1 MQLEQKNVLLGI
13 SGGIAAYKTPDLVRK
28 FIAQGA
34 NVRVVMTD
42 SAKEFVSPLAL
53 QAVSGNKIS
62 NSLLDEDAEAAMG
75 HIELARWADIFVIA
89 PATANIMAKLTHGL
103 ADDLL
108 TTLALATKA
117 PIAIAPAMNQQ
128 MWAAPA
134 TTENLQKLQQR
145 SVLQIG
151 PASGEQA
158 CGDIGYGRMSEPED
172 IVSFVVDYFAERIT
186 AERITAE
193 RISAEQITSKQTNNA
208 ATLFAGKKIMIT
220 AGPTREA
227 LDPVRYISNHSSG
240 KMGYAIA
247 EAAQKMGADVT
258 LVSGPVSISPP
269 ANIKLV
275 SVTSAQEM
283 HDAVMADIQT
293 QDIFIGCAAVADFKL
308 ADIPTHKV
316 KKKDGQLTLTFEQ
329 NPDILKTVAA
339 IAKPPFTLGFAAET
353 HDVEAYA
360 TSKLERKKLNMIAA
374 NDVSSS
380 TLGFNSDRNALTVI
394 TKNNKISLPAT
405 SKYALA
411 IELLKLL
418 NDEYSANQNNKK
430 SK

>member
-108 TTLALATKA
+108 TTLALATAA

-134 TTENLQKLQQR
+134 TTENLHKLQHR
-145 SVLQIG
+145 GVLQIG

-172 IVSFVVDYFAERIT
+172 IVTFVANYLAG
-186 AERITAE
+186 
-193 RISAEQITSKQTNNA
+193 QTNNEEISNEQINHPPS
-208 ATLFAGKKIMIT
+208 LFAGKKIMIT

-247 EAAQKMGADVT
+247 EAAKKMGAEVT
-258 LVSGPVSISPP
+258 LVSGPVNISPP

-275 SVTSAQEM
+275 SVISAQEM
-283 HDAVMADIQT
+283 HDAVMAHIQT

-308 ADIPTHKV
+308 TDIPTHKV
-316 KKKDGQLTLTFEQ
+316 KKKDGLLTLTFEQ
-329 NPDILKTVAA
+329 NPDILKTVAGLA
-339 IAKPPFTLGFAAET
+339 NPPFTLGFAAET

-360 TSKLERKKLNMIAA
+360 KSKLERKKLNMIAA

-380 TLGFNSDRNALTVI
+380 SLGFNSDRNALTVI
-394 TKNNKISLPAT
+394 TKNHKINLPAA

>member
-108 TTLALATKA
+108 TTLALATAA

-134 TTENLQKLQQR
+134 TIENLNKLQHR
-145 SVLQIG
+145 GVLQIG
-151 PASGEQA
+151 PASGAQA

-172 IVSFVVDYFAERIT
+172 IVTFVANYLAERANNEEING
-186 AERITAE
+186 
-193 RISAEQITSKQTNNA
+193 EQINQPPS
-208 ATLFAGKKIMIT
+208 LFAGKKIMIT

-247 EAAQKMGADVT
+247 EAAEKMGAEVT

-275 SVTSAQEM
+275 SVISAQEM
-283 HDAVMADIQT
+283 HDAVMAHIQT

-308 ADIPTHKV
+308 ADIPRHKL
-316 KKKDGQLTLTFEQ
+316 KKKDGLLTLSFEQ

-339 IAKPPFTLGFAAET
+339 LPNPPFTLGFAAET
-353 HDVEAYA
+353 RDVEAYA
-360 TSKLERKKLNMIAA
+360 KSKLERKKLNMIAA

-380 TLGFNSDRNALTVI
+380 ELGFNSDRNALTVI
-394 TKNNKISLPAT
+394 SKSNKISLPAA
-405 SKYALA
+405 SKYTLA

-418 NDEYSANQNNKK
+418 NNEYSANQNNKK